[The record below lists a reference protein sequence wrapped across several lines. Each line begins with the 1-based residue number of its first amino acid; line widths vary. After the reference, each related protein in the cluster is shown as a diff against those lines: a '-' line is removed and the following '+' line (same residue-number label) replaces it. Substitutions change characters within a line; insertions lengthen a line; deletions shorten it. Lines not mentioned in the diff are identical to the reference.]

1 MLEKR
6 SVINNIFFNQV
17 VIFRED
23 IIMSNGR
30 PRVLVA
36 DDEMVMRMFIVSI
49 LNKMNCEVVG
59 QACDGNE
66 AISMYRETK
75 PDLLMMDINMPM
87 KTGEEALR
95 EIVAEFPAAKVIML
109 TSVIESAT
117 VENCIALGASG
128 YIRKDSPVE
137 EIKAIINDTLKAGKE

>member
-1 MLEKR
+1 
-6 SVINNIFFNQV
+6 
-17 VIFRED
+17 
-23 IIMSNGR
+23 MSNGR